1 MKKSI
6 LLLTFWLSVL
16 ASACASDEKVT
27 SPDIATL
34 ACDVC
39 VIDVP
44 ATGGTYSINLSVHGS
59 VGEWNSVIPMK
70 EWVRLYP
77 FFESFQASEM
87 TLKRP
92 INIFVSENTG
102 DESRTQD
109 VCLYTL
115 YDRINVTI
123 NQAGLNRADCVE
135 LDCKNIDF
143 ALNDYDYKAIS
154 LSAYEDVEVYIH
166 GNSWLQIAEMPQGII
181 EENAQAQFYVA
192 PEGPCASDR
201 KAEIVFKGKKTGKT
215 TTLTVTQQASPVVDG
230 FPARWD
236 YATSFAP
243 NCGWT
248 TSAFAPANY
257 DNGKDAAVVTAVGV
271 NNRRLEHII
280 ATSYVASVG
289 VSKMY
294 TGDYLLFS
302 VPVKSLPAGCAVDA
316 ILTIAGENNDCPKY
330 WIAEIYDGGEWCK
343 PQASDL
349 KQIDGEDYSFYV
361 KYFKAYQHCTFL
373 QSFTLKNA
381 VTDGFVKVRYRVVGN
396 KNGNDGTLTP
406 DNNGSVYLSSR
417 AFHFAS
423 LTAFPGIALKSTKKV
438 AILGNSFTFY
448 YSTHALLKELARSNG
463 YQLDIRANTKGS
475 QTLGNHLNLERSI
488 GVASETDYDYVFLQE
503 HSTYHSEYAQKPVES
518 ILNNT
523 KELSAR
529 FRKGSP
535 SARIILE
542 DTWAYPKS
550 NWMSH
555 GSSEAFSNLQLQGAK
570 SIASQDP
577 NCDAVSPIGVAF
589 NTAYSEGITD
599 LYHTDNHH
607 PNRNGAYLKACVN
620 YLVIFGEP
628 FGENTSNGGCDPAV
642 AARLRDIAER
652 TVLGHEAEYFIER

>member
-1 MKKSI
+1 MKKATYYLACVI
-6 LLLTFWLSVL
+6 MLSVF
-16 ASACASDEKVT
+16 ACSSKIESSGDNVITLLSDVT
-27 SPDIATL
+27 EIE
-34 ACDVC
+34 
-39 VIDVP
+39 VP
-44 ATGGTYSINLSVHGS
+44 ASGGTYTINMSVHGS
-59 VGEWNSVIPMK
+59 MPGWASVIPSTK
-70 EWVRLYP
+70 WAHLYP
-77 FFESFQASEM
+77 FEGSIVKYDSYRKVTAQLTVDE
-87 TLKRP
+87 
-92 INIFVSENTG
+92 NIEDN
-102 DESRTQD
+102 ERTQD
-109 VCLYTL
+109 ICIYTL
-115 YDRINVTI
+115 YDRTTI
-123 NQAGLNRADCVE
+123 TVRQAGLNRRGCV
-135 LDCKNIDF
+135 
-143 ALNDYDYKAIS
+143 ALETEKVEFQVDKYTYEPVG
-154 LSAYEDVEVYIH
+154 LSAYEDVEVVLPENTWI
-166 GNSWLQIAEMPQGII
+166 QTAELPEGII
-181 EENAQAQFYVA
+181 PANTDLCFYVA
-192 PEGPCASDR
+192 PDGPASTDR
-201 KAEIVFKGKKTGKT
+201 TAEIIFRGKKTGKIT
-215 TTLTVTQQASPVVDG
+215 ILSVTQQAAPVVDG

-271 NNRRLEHII
+271 NNRRLKHVI
-280 ATSYVASVG
+280 ASTYVASVAVTG
-289 VSKMY
+289 MY

-316 ILTIAGENNDCPKY
+316 ALTIAGDNNDCPKY

-343 PQASDL
+343 PQDSDL
-349 KQIDGEDYSFYV
+349 KQVDGEDYSFYV

-373 QSFTLKNA
+373 QSFILKNA

-396 KNGNDGTLTP
+396 KTGNDGTLAP
-406 DNNGSVYLSSR
+406 DNNGTVYLSSR
-417 AFHFAS
+417 AFHFAT
-423 LTAFPGIALKSTKKV
+423 LTAYPSIALKGKKKV

-488 GVASETDYDYVFLQE
+488 GVASETGYDYVFLQE

-518 ILNNT
+518 ILNDT

-535 SARIILE
+535 SAKIILE
-542 DTWAYPKS
+542 DTWAFPKS

-555 GSSEAFSNLQLQGAK
+555 GSSKAFSDLQLQGAK

-577 NCDAVSPIGVAF
+577 NCNAVSPIGVAF
-589 NTAYSEGITD
+589 HTAYSEGLTD
-599 LYHTDNHH
+599 LYHTDGHH
-607 PNRNGAYLKACVN
+607 PNRNGSYLKACVN

-628 FGENTSNGGCDPAV
+628 FGANTSDGGCEPAV

-652 TVLGHEAEYFIER
+652 TVLGHESEYYIER